1 MSTSANENI
10 RPACFQFS
18 LGHFNIATILDG
30 TVVRDGLALSYG
42 GGAISET
49 VQALARINH
58 IDPDR
63 YEHPFTPMVV
73 NTGKEV
79 ILFDTGCGA
88 LSRDYEQLRGR
99 LPPGK
104 LVERMKQIGYR
115 PEDIDIVVITHGHFD
130 HIGGL
135 MQDGKP
141 VFPNASYVIGA
152 TEFDFWKRGENV
164 REARK
169 FNRDLFVKIV
179 SPLADRTRFIRP
191 GEEIVSGIQAID
203 AAGHSP
209 GMMAYLI
216 EAGGR
221 RLLNWA
227 DTCGHYAISVQRP
240 DLHLDVDD
248 DKEKAADTRMR
259 ILDMVATDELFVLG
273 YHMPFPGLGLV
284 ERRSDG
290 YRWIP
295 HSYQLNL

>member
-18 LGHFNIATILDG
+18 LGHFNIATILDS

-88 LSRDYEQLRGR
+88 LSHDYEQLRGR
-99 LPPGK
+99 LPAGK
-104 LVERMKQIGYR
+104 LVERMQLIGYR
-115 PEDIDIVVITHGHFD
+115 PEDIDIVVISHGHFD

-152 TEFDFWKRGENV
+152 AEFDFWKRGENV

-179 SPLADRTRFIRP
+179 SPLTDRTRFIRP
-191 GEEIVSGIQAID
+191 GQEIVSGIQVID

-248 DKEKAADTRMR
+248 DKEKAANTRMR
-259 ILDMVATDELFVLG
+259 ILDMAATDEFFVLG

>member
-99 LPPGK
+99 LPAGR

-259 ILDMVATDELFVLG
+259 ILDMVATDEFFVLG